1 MCHLRAWRRD
11 SWRETEGSAHRWPY
25 PPEGFLVICSW
36 HSTLHVLPGQE
47 GRGGSREHGEVQA
60 GRREKTDAE
69 EGEVR
74 AGSSEPP
81 WGRSQTGAGGFYSS
95 SQDQAGA
102 RKKEQGRADRKG
114 EMRAV
119 GDSIISHGLFW
130 AVPLYVNVK
139 SEPGPERFHD
149 KLVVYVPVGQMI

>member
-1 MCHLRAWRRD
+1 MNSQGTTCSLFAIYD
-11 SWRETEGSAHRWPY
+11 SCDIGIAVSYRSLF
-25 PPEGFLVICSW
+25 FLSSVPSYYCSPLNQTV
-36 HSTLHVLPGQE
+36 SGKT
-47 GRGGSREHGEVQA
+47 
-60 GRREKTDAE
+60 GRREKTDDE

-74 AGSSEPP
+74 AGSSKPP
-81 WGRSQTGAGGFYSS
+81 WGRSQTGAGSFYLS

-102 RKKEQGRADRKG
+102 RTKEWGRADRKG
-114 EMRAV
+114 EIRAV
-119 GDSIISHGLFW
+119 GDSIISHCLFR

>member
-1 MCHLRAWRRD
+1 M
-11 SWRETEGSAHRWPY
+11 SFVPGIQPFMS
-25 PPEGFLVICSW
+25 FLVRKGKAGAGSM
-36 HSTLHVLPGQE
+36 
-47 GRGGSREHGEVQA
+47 GRHKT

-74 AGSSEPP
+74 AGSSKPP
-81 WGRSQTGAGGFYSS
+81 WGRSQTGAGSFYLS

-102 RKKEQGRADRKG
+102 RTKEWGRADRKG
-114 EMRAV
+114 EIRAV
-119 GDSIISHGLFW
+119 GDSIISHCLFR